1 MATFNV
7 YDNNTGLTRSITVD
21 IDQATIAGSGF
32 GGGNFYVTVSTSA
45 RAPDGGTIPPII
57 ITSFVDDLT
66 TDIKNAILVL
76 FRHIMGEFL
85 SSSSSSSVT
94 ESFSS
99 QTGDGVSSQSSESSA
114 STRLAD
120 ESSSSESTASPS
132 SVTSVSSV
140 TESLSSASSLSSFG
154 ESSNS
159 SASLV

>member
-7 YDNNTGLTRSITVD
+7 YDNNTGLTHSITVD

-94 ESFSS
+94 
-99 QTGDGVSSQSSESSA
+99 
-114 STRLAD
+114 
-120 ESSSSESTASPS
+120 
-132 SVTSVSSV
+132 SVSSV